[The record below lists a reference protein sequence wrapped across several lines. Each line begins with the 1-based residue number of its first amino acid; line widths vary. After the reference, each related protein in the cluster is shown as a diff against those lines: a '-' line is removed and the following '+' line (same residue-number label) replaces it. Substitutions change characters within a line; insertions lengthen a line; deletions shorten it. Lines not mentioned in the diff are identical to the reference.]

1 MVAKLSIWVLITV
14 LAIVAVVLI
23 LTALVGI
30 IAGLLAPFLG
40 SVPVSYNFRSIR
52 ERWTS
57 TIVAVLGIA
66 GTVGVFIAMLS
77 LARGFRDTLVSSG
90 SEDNA
95 LITRAGATSEMTSG
109 VSIDSVKIIQDAPG
123 IARGADGPLLTS
135 EAVLMAPI
143 PLRSTGTDANVQ
155 LRGVSPNVLTI
166 RRNVRI
172 IEGRMFRP
180 GLSEVIVGKN
190 AKATYTG
197 LTLGNTIWLGSA
209 RWQVVGTFDAGGSAF
224 DSEVWGDPHL
234 LNSAYP
240 PRPETL
246 SQSVTVHLTSPA
258 ALQQLKD
265 ALTSDPRLNVDV
277 TREIEYYAK
286 QSTNMTALIT
296 ILGGFVAA
304 IMAIGA
310 VFGALNTMY
319 SAVAERGREIA
330 TMRAL
335 GFSSGNVV
343 LSFLF
348 EALLISFAGGILGCL
363 AVLPLNGFTTSTIN
377 FQTFSNLAFAFKITF
392 DLLLMGVIFALVM
405 GVLGGM
411 PPAIRAASRPV
422 ASALREL

>member
-1 MVAKLSIWVLITV
+1 MVAKLAVSVVITV
-14 LAIVAVVLI
+14 VAILALLLV
-23 LTALVGI
+23 LTALGGI

-77 LARGFRDTLVSSG
+77 LARGFRATLVSSG

-109 VSIDSVKIIQDAPG
+109 VALDAVKIIQDAPG
-123 IARGADGPLLTS
+123 IARDADGPMLTA

-155 LRGVSPNVLTI
+155 LRGVSPNVLAI
-166 RRNVRI
+166 RRSVKI
-172 IEGRMFRP
+172 IEGRMFQP

-190 AKATYTG
+190 ARSTYTG
-197 LTLGNTIWLGSA
+197 LTLGNTIWLGSQ

-234 LNSAYP
+234 LNAAYP

-246 SQSVTVHLTSPA
+246 SQSVTVRLASPA
-258 ALQQLKD
+258 ALQQFKD
-265 ALTSDPRLNVDV
+265 ALTTDKRLNVDV
-277 TREIEYYAK
+277 TREIDYYSK
-286 QSTNMTALIT
+286 QSTSMTRLIT
-296 ILGGFVAA
+296 VLGGFVAG

-335 GFSSGNVV
+335 GFNSSNVI

-348 EALLISFAGGILGCL
+348 EALLISFVGGVLGCL
-363 AVLPLNGFTTSTIN
+363 AVLPLNGLTPSTIN

-392 DLLLMGVIFALVM
+392 DLLLMGVFFALVM

-411 PPAIRAASRPV
+411 PPAIRAAGRPV
-422 ASALREL
+422 ATALREL

>member
-77 LARGFRDTLVSSG
+77 LARGFRATLVSSG

-143 PLRSTGTDANVQ
+143 PLRSTGTDANVE
-155 LRGVSPNVLTI
+155 LRGVAPNVFAI
-166 RRNVRI
+166 RSNIKI
-172 IEGRMFRP
+172 IAGRMFRP
-180 GLSEVIVGKN
+180 GLSELVVGKN
-190 AKATYTG
+190 AKATYSG
-197 LTLGNTIWLGSA
+197 LTLGSTIGLGSV
-209 RWQVVGTFDAGGSAF
+209 RWQVVGIFDAGGSAF
-224 DSEVWGDPHL
+224 DSEVWGDAHL
-234 LNSAYP
+234 LNGAYK
-240 PRPETL
+240 RPDTF

-265 ALTSDPRLNVDV
+265 SLTANPSLNVDV
-277 TREIEYYAK
+277 TREIDYYAK
-286 QSTNMTALIT
+286 QSTRMTQLIT
-296 ILGGFVAA
+296 ILGGFVAL

-335 GFSSGNVV
+335 GFNSGNVV
-343 LSFLF
+343 LSFLV
-348 EALLISFAGGILGCL
+348 EALLISFVGGLVGCL
-363 AVLPLNGFTTSTIN
+363 AVLPLNGLTTSTMN

-392 DLLLMGVIFALVM
+392 DLLWMGVLFAMVM

-422 ASALREL
+422 ATALREL